1 MQTIFDL
8 QNVSHL
14 YLDKFEALKDINLT
28 ITAGEQI
35 TIIGANGSGK
45 STLLLILDALIYAT
59 SGEVYAFGNPVTE
72 ERFNALEDNEFA
84 RYFRTKVGFVFQNPD
99 VQLFSST
106 VFDEIAFGPLQ
117 LGLPRED
124 VIKRTEEVMAMLA
137 LSNLRDR
144 APHTLS
150 GGERKKVCIGSI
162 LSINPDVLLLDEPT
176 GGLDPRTQLW
186 LTELL
191 QDLAKAGK
199 TIITATHDMN
209 IVEQISTRSIV
220 FGEDHTIRADCS
232 STEVMNDQ
240 ELLLSANLI
249 HEHQH
254 WHGGLLHKHPHPSE
268 GEHHHEQVA
277 YRVR

>member
-1 MQTIFDL
+1 METIFDL
-8 QNVSHL
+8 QNVSHS

-124 VIKRTEEVMAMLA
+124 VVRRTEEVMAMLA
-137 LSNLRDR
+137 LSNIRDR

-254 WHGGLLHKHPHPSE
+254 WHGELLHKHPHPSE
-268 GEHHHEQVA
+268 GGHHHEQVA
-277 YRVR
+277 YHVR

>member
-8 QNVSHL
+8 QNVSHS
-14 YLDKFEALKDINLT
+14 YLDKFEALKNINVRM
-28 ITAGEQI
+28 TAGEQI
-35 TIIGANGSGK
+35 TILGANGSGK

-117 LGLPRED
+117 LGLPREE

-150 GGERKKVCIGSI
+150 GGERKKVCIASV

-176 GGLDPRTQLW
+176 GGLDPRSQLW
-186 LTELL
+186 LIELL

-199 TIITATHDMN
+199 TIITATHDLD
-209 IVEQISTRSIV
+209 IVEQISTRAIV
-220 FGEDHTIRADCS
+220 FGEDHTIKADSNCD
-232 STEVMNDQ
+232 TVMNNL
-240 ELLLSANLI
+240 ELLMSANLI
-249 HEHQH
+249 HKHMHRHGKLMHEH
-254 WHGGLLHKHPHPSE
+254 LHSHD
-268 GEHHHEQVA
+268 GEHDHEQ
-277 YRVR
+277 

>member
-8 QNVSHL
+8 QNVSHS
-14 YLDKFEALKDINLT
+14 YLDKFEALKDVNLT
-28 ITAGEQI
+28 MTAGEQI
-35 TIIGANGSGK
+35 AIIGANGSGK
-45 STLLLILDALIYAT
+45 STLLLLLDALIYAT
-59 SGEVYAFGNPVTE
+59 SGEVYAFGNQITE
-72 ERFNALEDNEFA
+72 DHFNSLDDNEFA
-84 RYFRTKVGFVFQNPD
+84 RYFRTKVGLVFQNPD

-117 LGLPRED
+117 LGLPPEE
-124 VIKRTEEVMAMLA
+124 VVKRTEQVIAMLA
-137 LSNLRDR
+137 LSKVKDR

-209 IVEQISTRSIV
+209 IVEQISKRAIV
-220 FGEDHTIRADCS
+220 FGEDHTVKADS
-232 STEVMNDQ
+232 SSSAVMSDP
-240 ELLLSANLI
+240 ELLLSTNLI
-249 HEHQH
+249 HEHKH
-254 WHGGLLHKHPHPSE
+254 RHGQLVHKHLHPREEPHY
-268 GEHHHEQVA
+268 HEQ
-277 YRVR
+277 

>member
-1 MQTIFDL
+1 MHTIFDL
-8 QNVSHL
+8 QNVSHS
-14 YLDKFEALKDINLT
+14 YLDRFEALKDINLQ

-59 SGEVYAFGNPVTE
+59 SGEVYAFGHPVTE

-117 LGLPRED
+117 LGLPREE
-124 VIKRTEEVMAMLA
+124 VIKRTEEVITMLA

-150 GGERKKVCIGSI
+150 GGERKKVCIASI

-209 IVEQISTRSIV
+209 IVEQISTKSHCLRRGSHYQSGLQQCRGDERSRTIV
-220 FGEDHTIRADCS
+220 VHESYSRARALARPAAA
-232 STEVMNDQ
+232 Q
-240 ELLLSANLI
+240 ASA
-249 HEHQH
+249 
-254 WHGGLLHKHPHPSE
+254 P
-268 GEHHHEQVA
+268 A
-277 YRVR
+277 

>member
-1 MQTIFDL
+1 METIFDL
-8 QNVSHL
+8 QNVSHS

-28 ITAGEQI
+28 MTAGEQI

-117 LGLPRED
+117 LGLPREE
-124 VIKRTEEVMAMLA
+124 VIKRTEEVITMLA
-137 LSNLRDR
+137 LSNIRDR

-254 WHGGLLHKHPHPSE
+254 WHGELLHKHPHPSE

-277 YRVR
+277 HHVR

>member
-8 QNVSHL
+8 QNVSHS

-28 ITAGEQI
+28 MTAGEQI
-35 TIIGANGSGK
+35 AIIGANGSGK

-72 ERFNALEDNEFA
+72 ERFNTLEDNEFA
-84 RYFRTKVGFVFQNPD
+84 RYFRTQVGFVFQNPD

-117 LGLPRED
+117 LGLPREE
-124 VIKRTEEVMAMLA
+124 VIKRTEEVMTMLA

-150 GGERKKVCIGSI
+150 GGERKKVCIASI

-209 IVEQISTRSIV
+209 IVEEISTRAIV
-220 FGEDHTIRADCS
+220 FGEDHTIKEDSS
-232 STEVMNDQ
+232 STAVMNDQ
-240 ELLLSANLI
+240 ELLLSANCI
-249 HEHQH
+249 HEHTH
-254 WHGGLLHKHPHPSE
+254 WHGALSHKHLHPSE
-268 GEHHHEQVA
+268 GKHHHEQ
-277 YRVR
+277 